1 MDKIY
6 MDYSATTYVKPEV
19 VEAMEPYI
27 KEYFA
32 NPSSAYSLSNRA
44 KMIIDESREAL
55 ANLINAKSSEIYFTS
70 GGTESDNWAI
80 KGVAF
85 ANMNKGRHII
95 TSSIEHHAVLNACEY
110 LKKFDFE
117 ITYLPV
123 DEYGLIHLQELKNSI
138 RKDTILVS
146 IMIANNEIGT
156 IEPISEIGKV
166 CKERNIVFH
175 TDAVQAVGNIHL
187 DVENMNIDLL
197 SFASHKI
204 YGPKGIGAL
213 YIRKGTKIDNLIHGG
228 EQEKGKRGG
237 TENLASIVG
246 FGKAS
251 EIALNNLN
259 EHRERLIYL
268 RDILINE
275 LLQIPGT
282 KLNGAKGEKRLPG
295 SVNITFNDAQAE
307 LMLMMMDREGIFVS
321 SGSACQ
327 AGAVEPSHVLKAI
340 GLSNKEAKEAIR
352 FSLGDKTTKEHVD
365 KVINVV
371 RDCVQKLRGY

>member
-1 MDKIY
+1 
-6 MDYSATTYVKPEV
+6 MDYSATTYIKPEV

-55 ANLINAKSSEIYFTS
+55 GNLINVKSSEIYFTS

-110 LKKFDFE
+110 LKKFGFE

-123 DEYGLIHLQELKNSI
+123 DEYGMVNLQELKNSI

-166 CKERNIVFH
+166 CKEKNIIFH

-259 EHRERLIYL
+259 EHRERLTYL

-340 GLSNKEAKEAIR
+340 GLSNKEAKETIR

-371 RDCVQKLRGY
+371 RDCVQKLRGC

>member
-1 MDKIY
+1 

>member
-6 MDYSATTYVKPEV
+6 MDYSATTYIKPEV

-110 LKKFDFE
+110 LKKFGFE
-117 ITYLPV
+117 ITYLTV
-123 DEYGLIHLQELKNSI
+123 DEYGMVNLQELKSSI

-166 CKERNIVFH
+166 CKERNVVFH

-259 EHRERLIYL
+259 EHRERLTYL

-340 GLSNKEAKEAIR
+340 GLSNKEAKETIR
-352 FSLGDKTTKEHVD
+352 FSLGYKTTKEHVD

-371 RDCVQKLRGY
+371 RDCVQKLRGC

>member
-32 NPSSAYSLSNRA
+32 NPSSAYSFSNRA

-55 ANLINAKSSEIYFTS
+55 ASLINAKSSEIYFTS

-85 ANMNKGRHII
+85 ANMDKGRHII

-110 LKKFDFE
+110 LKKFGFE

-123 DEYGLIHLQELKNSI
+123 DEYGLISLDKLRSSI

-146 IMIANNEIGT
+146 VMAGNNEVGT
-156 IEPISEIGKV
+156 IQPIDEIGKI

-175 TDAVQAVGNIHL
+175 TDAVQAVANIPL
-187 DVENMNIDLL
+187 DVESMNIDLL

-213 YIRKGTKIDNLIHGG
+213 YIKRGTKIDNLIHGG
-228 EQEKGKRGG
+228 EQEKGRRGG

-259 EHRERLIYL
+259 EHREKLTYL

-275 LLQIPGT
+275 LLQIPET
-282 KLNGAKGEKRLPG
+282 KLNGARGDKRLPG
-295 SVNITFNDAQAE
+295 SVNITFNDAQSE

-352 FSLGDKTTKEHVD
+352 FSLGDKTTREDVD

-371 RDCVQKLRGY
+371 RDCVQKLRSC

>member
-1 MDKIY
+1 
-6 MDYSATTYVKPEV
+6 MDYSATTYIKPEV

-55 ANLINAKSSEIYFTS
+55 GNLINAKSSEIYFTS

-110 LKKFDFE
+110 LKKFGFE

-123 DEYGLIHLQELKNSI
+123 DEYGMVNLQELKNSI

-166 CKERNIVFH
+166 CKEKNIIFH

-259 EHRERLIYL
+259 EHRERLTYL

-340 GLSNKEAKEAIR
+340 GLSNKEAKETIR

-371 RDCVQKLRGY
+371 RDCVQKLRGC

>member
-1 MDKIY
+1 
-6 MDYSATTYVKPEV
+6 MDYSATTYIKPEV

-55 ANLINAKSSEIYFTS
+55 GNLINVKSSEIYFTS

-110 LKKFDFE
+110 LKKFGFE

-123 DEYGLIHLQELKNSI
+123 DEYGMVNLQELKNSI

-166 CKERNIVFH
+166 CKEKNIIFH

-259 EHRERLIYL
+259 EHRERLTYL

-340 GLSNKEAKEAIR
+340 GLSNKEAKETIR

-371 RDCVQKLRGY
+371 RNCVQKLRGC

>member
-1 MDKIY
+1 

-32 NPSSAYSLSNRA
+32 NPSSAYSFSNRA

-55 ANLINAKSSEIYFTS
+55 ASLINAKSSEIYFTS

-85 ANMNKGRHII
+85 ANMDKGRHII
-95 TSSIEHHAVLNACEY
+95 TSSIEHHAVLNTCEY
-110 LKKFDFE
+110 LKKFGFE
-117 ITYLPV
+117 ITYLSV
-123 DEYGLIHLQELKNSI
+123 DEYGLISLDKLRSSI

-146 IMIANNEIGT
+146 IMAANNEIGT
-156 IEPISEIGKV
+156 IQPIDEIGKI
-166 CKERNIVFH
+166 CKERNIVLH
-175 TDAVQAVGNIHL
+175 TDAVQAVANIPL
-187 DVENMNIDLL
+187 DVESMNIDLL

-213 YIRKGTKIDNLIHGG
+213 YIKRGTKIDNLIHGG
-228 EQEKGKRGG
+228 EQEKGRRGG

-259 EHRERLIYL
+259 EHREKLTYL
-268 RDILINE
+268 RDMLINE
-275 LLQIPGT
+275 LLQIPET
-282 KLNGAKGEKRLPG
+282 KLNGARGDKRLPG
-295 SVNITFNDAQAE
+295 SVNITFNDAQSE

-352 FSLGDKTTKEHVD
+352 FSLGDKTTREDVD

-371 RDCVQKLRGY
+371 RDCVQKLRSC

>member
-1 MDKIY
+1 

-95 TSSIEHHAVLNACEY
+95 TSSIEHHAILNACEY
-110 LKKFDFE
+110 LKKFGFE

-123 DEYGLIHLQELKNSI
+123 DEYGLINLQELKNSI

-259 EHRERLIYL
+259 EHRERLTYL

-282 KLNGAKGEKRLPG
+282 KLNGTKGDKRLPG
-295 SVNITFNDAQAE
+295 SVNMTFNDAQAE

-340 GLSNKEAKEAIR
+340 GLSDKEAKETIR

-365 KVINVV
+365 KVINMV
-371 RDCVQKLRGY
+371 RDCVQKLRGC

>member
-6 MDYSATTYVKPEV
+6 MDYSATTYIKPEV

-110 LKKFDFE
+110 LKKFGFE

-123 DEYGLIHLQELKNSI
+123 DEYGMVNLQELKNNI

-166 CKERNIVFH
+166 CKEKNIIFH

-259 EHRERLIYL
+259 EHRERLTYL

-340 GLSNKEAKEAIR
+340 GLSNKEAKETIR

-365 KVINVV
+365 NVINVV
-371 RDCVQKLRGY
+371 RDCVQKLRGC

>member
-1 MDKIY
+1 

-110 LKKFDFE
+110 LKKFGFE
-117 ITYLPV
+117 ITYLHV
-123 DEYGLIHLQELKNSI
+123 DEYGLINLQELKNSI

-259 EHRERLIYL
+259 EHRERLNYL

-295 SVNITFNDAQAE
+295 SVNMTFNDAQAE

-340 GLSNKEAKEAIR
+340 GLSNKEAKETIR

-371 RDCVQKLRGY
+371 RDCVQKLRGC

>member
-1 MDKIY
+1 
-6 MDYSATTYVKPEV
+6 MDYSATTYIKPEV

-110 LKKFDFE
+110 LKKFGFE
-117 ITYLPV
+117 ITYLTV
-123 DEYGLIHLQELKNSI
+123 DEYGMVNLQELKSSI

-166 CKERNIVFH
+166 CKERNVVFH

-259 EHRERLIYL
+259 EHRERLTYL

-340 GLSNKEAKEAIR
+340 GLSNKEAKETIR
-352 FSLGDKTTKEHVD
+352 FSLGYKTTKEHVD

-371 RDCVQKLRGY
+371 RDCVQKLRGC

>member
-1 MDKIY
+1 
-6 MDYSATTYVKPEV
+6 MDYSATTYIKPEV

-110 LKKFDFE
+110 LKKFGFE

-123 DEYGLIHLQELKNSI
+123 DEYGMVNLQELKSSI

-166 CKERNIVFH
+166 CKEKNVYFH
-175 TDAVQAVGNIHL
+175 TDAVQAVGNIYL

-259 EHRERLIYL
+259 EHRERLTYL

-340 GLSNKEAKEAIR
+340 GLSNKEAKETIR
-352 FSLGDKTTKEHVD
+352 FSLGYKTTKEHVD

-371 RDCVQKLRGY
+371 RDCVQKLRGC

>member
-1 MDKIY
+1 

-32 NPSSAYSLSNRA
+32 NPSSAYSFSNRA

-85 ANMNKGRHII
+85 ANMDKRRHII

-110 LKKFDFE
+110 LRKFGFE
-117 ITYLPV
+117 ITYVPV
-123 DEYGLIHLQELKNSI
+123 DKHGLISLDKLKNSI

-146 IMIANNEIGT
+146 IMTANNEIGA
-156 IEPISEIGKV
+156 IQPINEIGKV

-175 TDAVQAVGNIHL
+175 TDAVQAVGNIPL

-213 YIRKGTKIDNLIHGG
+213 YIKRGTKIDNLIHGG
-228 EQEKGKRGG
+228 EQEKGRRGG

-259 EHRERLIYL
+259 EHREKLAYL
-268 RDILINE
+268 RDVLIYE

-282 KLNGAKGEKRLPG
+282 KLNGPSGDQRLPG

-340 GLSNKEAKEAIR
+340 GLSNKEAKETIR

-371 RDCVQKLRGY
+371 KDCVEKLRSY

>member
-1 MDKIY
+1 
-6 MDYSATTYVKPEV
+6 MDYSATTYIKPEV

-110 LKKFDFE
+110 LKKFGFE

-123 DEYGLIHLQELKNSI
+123 DEYGMVNLQELKSSI

-166 CKERNIVFH
+166 CKEKNVVFH

-259 EHRERLIYL
+259 EHRERLTYL

-340 GLSNKEAKEAIR
+340 GLSNKEAKETIR
-352 FSLGDKTTKEHVD
+352 FSLGYKTTKEHVD

-371 RDCVQKLRGY
+371 RDCVQKLRGC

>member
-1 MDKIY
+1 
-6 MDYSATTYVKPEV
+6 MDYSATTYIKPEV

-110 LKKFDFE
+110 LKKFGFE

-123 DEYGLIHLQELKNSI
+123 DEYGMVNLQELKSSI

-166 CKERNIVFH
+166 CKEKKVVFH

-259 EHRERLIYL
+259 EHRERLTYL

-340 GLSNKEAKEAIR
+340 GLSNKEAKETIR
-352 FSLGDKTTKEHVD
+352 FSLGYKTTKEHVD
-365 KVINVV
+365 KVIDVV
-371 RDCVQKLRGY
+371 RDCVQKLRGC

>member
-1 MDKIY
+1 
-6 MDYSATTYVKPEV
+6 MDYSATTYIKPEV

-110 LKKFDFE
+110 LKKFGFE

-123 DEYGLIHLQELKNSI
+123 DEYGMVNLQELKNNI

-166 CKERNIVFH
+166 CKEKNIIFH

-259 EHRERLIYL
+259 EHRERLTYL

-340 GLSNKEAKEAIR
+340 GLSNKEAKETIR

-365 KVINVV
+365 NVINVV
-371 RDCVQKLRGY
+371 RDCVQKLRGC

>member
-1 MDKIY
+1 

-32 NPSSAYSLSNRA
+32 NPSSAYSFSNRA

-55 ANLINAKSSEIYFTS
+55 ASLINAKSSEIYFTS

-85 ANMNKGRHII
+85 ANMDKGRHII

-110 LKKFDFE
+110 LKKFGFE

-123 DEYGLIHLQELKNSI
+123 DEYGLISLDKLRSSI

-146 IMIANNEIGT
+146 VMAGNNEVGT
-156 IEPISEIGKV
+156 IQPIDEIGKI

-175 TDAVQAVGNIHL
+175 TDAVQAVANIPL
-187 DVENMNIDLL
+187 DVESMNIDLL

-213 YIRKGTKIDNLIHGG
+213 YIKRGTKIDNLIHGG
-228 EQEKGKRGG
+228 EQEKGRRGG

-259 EHRERLIYL
+259 EHREKLTYL

-275 LLQIPGT
+275 LLQIPET
-282 KLNGAKGEKRLPG
+282 KLNGARGDKRLPG
-295 SVNITFNDAQAE
+295 SVNITFNDAQSE

-352 FSLGDKTTKEHVD
+352 FSLGDKTTREDVD

-371 RDCVQKLRGY
+371 RDCVQKLRSC